1 MTTSAYNIEFKDG
14 TVKTIEGISDM
25 DINTEQNCFRLV
37 KNGYRIFIPKENV
50 KVIGRKFDLQEGK

>member
-25 DINTEQNCFRLV
+25 DINAE
-37 KNGYRIFIPKENV
+37 
-50 KVIGRKFDLQEGK
+50 